1 MSVKKDYLRKLDVEL
16 NEWDDKINKLEAQV
30 EKGTPEEKVD
40 LIDHIE
46 RLKTKQKLAR
56 NKHEELENAHES
68 VWEGLKD
75 GIDSIFDDMISYT
88 ETIMSKFKDQKL
100 TISHRPSQTTT
111 EVKSKKLNAEG
122 AKEGQKRT
130 LSTDFH

>member
-1 MSVKKDYLRKLDVEL
+1 MSVRKDYLRKLDVEL

-30 EKGTPEEKVD
+30 EKATPEEKVEFV
-40 LIDHIE
+40 DHIE

-56 NKHEELENAHES
+56 EKHKELENAHES

-88 ETIMSKFKDQKL
+88 EAIMSKFKD
-100 TISHRPSQTTT
+100 
-111 EVKSKKLNAEG
+111 
-122 AKEGQKRT
+122 
-130 LSTDFH
+130 